1 MWKRF
6 VMLALLVI
14 APLAHAADTS
24 NPYVLMNQVADQLFT
39 DLKNK
44 QPQIKQNPNMLK
56 DIVRKELMPYV
67 HVRYAGSLVL
77 GRYFKEATEAQRTE
91 YFAAFDQY
99 LVQAYA
105 QALTLYSGQNL
116 KIEKEKPL
124 GDSNIVSIRVD
135 VLEPGKT
142 PTRLDFKWRKNSK
155 TGEWQAY
162 DMVAEGISMISTKQN
177 EWAGVLRSGG
187 VDALTN
193 VLKESAAVPI
203 TLKQKS

>member
-6 VMLALLVI
+6 MMLALLVI
-14 APLAHAADTS
+14 TPWAHAADTS
-24 NPYVLMNQVADQLFT
+24 NPYVLMNQVADHLFT

-77 GRYFKEATEAQRTE
+77 GRYFKEATEAQRTA

-116 KIEKEKPL
+116 NIEKEKPL
-124 GDSNIVSIRVD
+124 GDSNIVSIRFD

-162 DMVAEGISMISTKQN
+162 DMIAE
-177 EWAGVLRSGG
+177 
-187 VDALTN
+187 
-193 VLKESAAVPI
+193 
-203 TLKQKS
+203 

>member
-6 VMLALLVI
+6 LILALLVI
-14 APLAHAADTS
+14 TPWAHAADTS
-24 NPYVLMNQVADQLFT
+24 NPYVLMSQVADQLFT

-77 GRYFKEATEAQRTE
+77 GRYFKEATEAQRTA

-116 KIEKEKPL
+116 NIEKEKPL

-162 DMVAEGISMISTKQN
+162 DMIAEGISMISTKQN

-187 VDALTN
+187 IDALTK
-193 VLKESAAVPI
+193 VLKDSAAVPI

>member
-1 MWKRF
+1 
-6 VMLALLVI
+6 
-14 APLAHAADTS
+14 
-24 NPYVLMNQVADQLFT
+24 
-39 DLKNK
+39 
-44 QPQIKQNPNMLK
+44 
-56 DIVRKELMPYV
+56 KELMPYV

-77 GRYFKEATEAQRTE
+77 GRYFKEATEAQRTA

-116 KIEKEKPL
+116 NIEKEKPL

-162 DMVAEGISMISTKQN
+162 DMIAEGISMISTKQN

-187 VDALTN
+187 IDALTK
-193 VLKESAAVPI
+193 VLKDSAAVPI

>member
-6 VMLALLVI
+6 MMLALLVI
-14 APLAHAADTS
+14 TPWVHAADTS

-77 GRYFKEATEAQRTE
+77 GRYFKEATEAQRTA

-116 KIEKEKPL
+116 NIEKEKPL

-162 DMVAEGISMISTKQN
+162 DMIAEGISMISTKQN

-187 VDALTN
+187 IDALTK
-193 VLKESAAVPI
+193 VLKDSAAVPI

>member
-6 VMLALLVI
+6 MMLALLVI
-14 APLAHAADTS
+14 TPWAHAADTS

-77 GRYFKEATEAQRTE
+77 GRYFKEATEAQRTA

-116 KIEKEKPL
+116 NIEKEKPL

-162 DMVAEGISMISTKQN
+162 DMAAEGISMIATKQN

-187 VDALTN
+187 VDALTK
-193 VLKESAAVPI
+193 VLKDSAAAP
-203 TLKQKS
+203 

>member
-1 MWKRF
+1 
-6 VMLALLVI
+6 
-14 APLAHAADTS
+14 DTS

-44 QPQIKQNPNMLK
+44 QPQINKNPNILK

-77 GRYFKEATEAQRTE
+77 GLYFKEATEAQRTE

-105 QALTLYSGQNL
+105 QALTLYSGQKLN
-116 KIEKEKPL
+116 IEKEKPL

-162 DMVAEGISMISTKQN
+162 DMAAEGISMIATKQN

-187 VDALTN
+187 VDALTK
-193 VLKESAAVPI
+193 VLKDSAAAPI

>member
-6 VMLALLVI
+6 MMLALLVI
-14 APLAHAADTS
+14 TPWAHAADTS

-77 GRYFKEATEAQRTE
+77 GRYFKEATEAQRTA

-116 KIEKEKPL
+116 NIEKEKPL

-162 DMVAEGISMISTKQN
+162 DMIAEGISMISTKQN

-187 VDALTN
+187 IDALT
-193 VLKESAAVPI
+193 
-203 TLKQKS
+203 

>member
-6 VMLALLVI
+6 MMLALLVI
-14 APLAHAADTS
+14 TPWAHAADTS

-77 GRYFKEATEAQRTE
+77 GRYFKEATEAQRTA

-105 QALTLYSGQNL
+105 QVLTLYSGQNL
-116 KIEKEKPL
+116 NIEKEKPL

-162 DMVAEGISMISTKQN
+162 DMIAEGISMISTKQN

-187 VDALTN
+187 IDALTK
-193 VLKESAAVPI
+193 VLKDSAAVPI

>member
-6 VMLALLVI
+6 MMLALLVI
-14 APLAHAADTS
+14 TPWAHAADTS

-77 GRYFKEATEAQRTE
+77 GRYFKEATEAQRTA

-116 KIEKEKPL
+116 NIEKEKPL

-162 DMVAEGISMISTKQN
+162 DMIAEGISMISTKQN

-187 VDALTN
+187 IDALTK
-193 VLKESAAVPI
+193 VLKDSAAVPI